1 MTTSSPRDQK
11 ILAHLQKQGHAS
23 IQELADQL
31 AVSVMTVH
39 RDLNRLAA
47 AGMVVK
53 AHGSASLASPASAA
67 KDACAMCGKTV
78 NERTA
83 FILQLGNGE
92 QRRACC
98 AHCGLMLQE
107 MTPNVTQSLTADFLH
122 PHMVS
127 AGQAVYLLQSE
138 VTVCCAPSVLS
149 FGSPQEA
156 EKFQKGFGGRAANMK
171 ETIQALQHMMHSG
184 HTD

>member
-1 MTTSSPRDQK
+1 MTSSSPREQK
-11 ILAHLQKQGHAS
+11 ILAHLQKQGSAS

-53 AHGSASLASPASAA
+53 AYGSVSLASPASAA

-83 FILQLGNGE
+83 FILQLVNGE

-107 MTPNVTQSLTADFLH
+107 MTPGVAQALTADFLH

-127 AGQAVYLLQSE
+127 AGQAAYLIHSD

-149 FGSPQEA
+149 FGSRQDA
-156 EKFQKGFGGRAANMK
+156 EKFQRGFGGHVVNMK
-171 ETIQALQHMMHSG
+171 EAVQSMQAMMSAAHPG
-184 HTD
+184 